1 MKKTVQ
7 DIDVR
12 GKRVIV
18 RCDFNVPMKD
28 GKITDDTRI
37 VAALPTIKYLIGRGA
52 KVILMSHLG
61 RPKGKPDHQYTL
73 EPVAERISQLLEK
86 QVFFAQ
92 CDQVVVQEI
101 VDASKDLN
109 PGDVVLLENLRFRPE
124 EEANDPVFAQDLA
137 SLADIYV
144 SDAFGTVHRA
154 HASTAG
160 IAKYLI
166 ELEMK
171 AQYELGRDDCY
182 HAIKRNFEERT
193 GMDLDEAVKMLSTP
207 VDLNLQ

>member
-7 DIDVR
+7 DIDVK

-18 RCDFNVPMKD
+18 RCDFNVPMKE

-37 VAALPTIKYLIGRGA
+37 VASLPTIKYLIGRGA

-61 RPKGKPDHQYTL
+61 RPKGKPNHEFTL
-73 EPVAERISQLLEK
+73 EPVAKRLSELLEK

-92 CDQVVVQEI
+92 CDNVVVPEI

-109 PGDVVLLENLRFRPE
+109 PGDVMLLENLRFRPE
-124 EEANDPVFAQDLA
+124 EEENDPIFAQDLA

-154 HASTAG
+154 
-160 IAKYLI
+160 LLPQR
-166 ELEMK
+166 E
-171 AQYELGRDDCY
+171 
-182 HAIKRNFEERT
+182 
-193 GMDLDEAVKMLSTP
+193 
-207 VDLNLQ
+207 